1 MEFDPALS
9 LRHVSNT
16 QVIFGGEDIDAK
28 SLQSVVVNATGHRD
42 QVLSGLSE
50 KCTQHVLTMTI
61 HLEAPDCACLSC
73 LGRDTEGGS
82 NMVGK
87 ISRTPF
93 GFSISDPNIR
103 RA

>member
-28 SLQSVVVNATGHRD
+28 SLQSVVVNATGHCD

-61 HLEAPDCACLSC
+61 RLEAPDCACLSC
-73 LGRDTEGGS
+73 IGRNQVATIFRIQRS
-82 NMVGK
+82 SSSMV
-87 ISRTPF
+87 TPL
-93 GFSISDPNIR
+93 
-103 RA
+103 ALE